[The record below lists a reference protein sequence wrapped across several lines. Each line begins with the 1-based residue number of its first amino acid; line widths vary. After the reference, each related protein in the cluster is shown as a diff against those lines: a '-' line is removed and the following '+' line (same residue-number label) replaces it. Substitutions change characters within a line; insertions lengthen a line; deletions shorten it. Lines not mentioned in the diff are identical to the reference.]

1 MRDAILAQFREI
13 YDGSFTGEWGSGK
26 SFIWKGKIGLILG
39 CTGAWEEIGSEFGIL
54 GERFVLYRIADRG
67 GLVQAERATR
77 GSATQK
83 EMEADLRQAMKA
95 LDEIPTDTEPEISY
109 EDRMHISLLAETT
122 ARARTPVP
130 RNYFT
135 RIVTSMPEVEGPM
148 RLAGQLSQLARGLAL
163 FRGRTTVVE
172 DDLDVLNL
180 MAFCSLPRE
189 RRRILE
195 HLDFNG
201 ETVRDFANRMN
212 VPASLVGRAFQ
223 DLTLLTL
230 VEKQVRGFIPTAKY
244 QNYFMLARSLHTP
257 SQEPNGE
264 SPGDTE

>member
-1 MRDAILAQFREI
+1 
-13 YDGSFTGEWGSGK
+13 
-26 SFIWKGKIGLILG
+26 
-39 CTGAWEEIGSEFGIL
+39 
-54 GERFVLYRIADRG
+54 
-67 GLVQAERATR
+67 
-77 GSATQK
+77 
-83 EMEADLRQAMKA
+83 
-95 LDEIPTDTEPEISY
+95 
-109 EDRMHISLLAETT
+109 
-122 ARARTPVP
+122 
-130 RNYFT
+130 
-135 RIVTSMPEVEGPM
+135 M

-163 FRGRTTVVE
+163 FRGRTAVVE

-223 DLTLLTL
+223 DLTLLTM